1 MERLFESIEISR
13 EDIIKEPLQEGVS
26 SLMEEVQGV
35 KYECVARYR
44 VPVSKVNDPSH
55 PNLNGRIY
63 NEELW
68 NNVVSSQKH
77 IWEGCVGLADHPAND
92 SDGSV
97 RDIFCVWHNL
107 GVNKTKGMVE
117 ADIHL
122 VGPYGKL
129 AEEVISAG
137 GKLGFSSSGFGEL
150 KEDGKTVDPK
160 TYMLER
166 VSDWVLTPSQEVYGT
181 KDMKIKT
188 ESTTKSI
195 SEKKENSM
203 ADTNPV
209 KPAKLSKVEEKV
221 LRKTIELEFT
231 EAVAEKDPEERLA
244 KLNEVRAYFEEF
256 EAPDLLDK
264 VNESIK
270 NTNEEVSSIIKN
282 HLKLEETFGRAKEEE
297 FKASLTKLAE
307 AKKTTDSQARD
318 WKKVS
323 ETLQAKI
330 QNLQATISKLPTPE
344 SYEESLDFNRKLR
357 ISFIEQKKTLKE
369 GIAELEK
376 QLEGQNAV
384 NAGLKTVAEKIKAQK
399 ALIEKKNA
407 ELSKALTEAKATIAL
422 QEKKL
427 LESRAAM
434 EKLVVKYESAPR
446 VETRKNP
453 EMPVQ
458 FTQKADVAKYFE
470 DLKKRHGEDI
480 VPYRNRILGCKTLQE
495 AMLVY
500 TKVLPVLQEVKVLP
514 GSVPEKARLDYIQEA
529 TGRKVVQKKGPR
541 LPEGWI

>member
-1 MERLFESIEISR
+1 
-13 EDIIKEPLQEGVS
+13 
-26 SLMEEVQGV
+26 
-35 KYECVARYR
+35 
-44 VPVSKVNDPSH
+44 
-55 PNLNGRIY
+55 
-63 NEELW
+63 
-68 NNVVSSQKH
+68 
-77 IWEGCVGLADHPAND
+77 
-92 SDGSV
+92 
-97 RDIFCVWHNL
+97 
-107 GVNKTKGMVE
+107 
-117 ADIHL
+117 
-122 VGPYGKL
+122 
-129 AEEVISAG
+129 
-137 GKLGFSSSGFGEL
+137 
-150 KEDGKTVDPK
+150 
-160 TYMLER
+160 
-166 VSDWVLTPSQEVYGT
+166 
-181 KDMKIKT
+181 MKIKT

-307 AKKTTDSQARD
+307 AKKTTESQARD